1 MKRVLMLLTLA
12 IMLAVAGCVDREA
25 DDAQPTAEPATDDQ
39 EQVDYDAAADDD
51 EPAVDP
57 TPAPDDEATDDDA
70 TDDQPEPVEDVDYS
84 QAVSSTS
91 MFGFDMFTGL
101 ADADPD
107 ENVITSPYSA
117 AILLTMLLAGADGDT
132 RDAIGE
138 VLHIEDPDD
147 PEILRQHQALI
158 TELTEADEDV
168 ELAIANSL
176 WANQGTPL
184 EPEYLSEMEDYLGAL
199 VEEID
204 LGSEDAVDQ
213 IDEWV
218 ADNTNDRIEEMA
230 EALGVPDPNM
240 VLILLNAVYFLADW
254 TEPFDPDMT
263 DEEAIF
269 TTVSGDEVTVSM
281 MTKDDTHLHAQ
292 MDGYQM
298 VRLPYGD
305 DERFAMDV
313 ILPDEE
319 SDIHQLREGF
329 DLEEWQQ
336 AEADLNEDRVNVA
349 MPSFELEYDTGG
361 ALNEV
366 LEDLGMGIAY
376 TGEADFTP
384 ISELAPFLS
393 TVVQKTYIRVDEEG
407 TEAAAVTGGAMV
419 ESAPPQFRADR
430 PFMIMITDTE
440 SGTVLFLGQVTDPS
454 E

>member
-12 IMLAVAGCVDREA
+12 IMLAVAGCVDRET
-25 DDAQPTAEPATDDQ
+25 DDTDPTTDSGADDQ
-39 EQVDYDAAADDD
+39 EQVDDDAAADDQ
-51 EPAVDP
+51 EPAVEP
-57 TPAPDDEATDDDA
+57 TPAADDEATDDDA

-101 ADADPD
+101 ADADQD

-117 AILLTMLLAGADGDT
+117 AILLTMLLAGADGET

-176 WANQGTPL
+176 WANDGTPL
-184 EPEYLSEMEDYLGAL
+184 EPEYLSEMEDYLGAM

-204 LGSEDAVDQ
+204 LGSEDAVEQ

-230 EALGVPDPNM
+230 EALGVPDPNL

-254 TEPFDPDMT
+254 TEPFDPDLT
-263 DEEAIF
+263 TEATF
-269 TTVSGDEVTVSM
+269 TTAAGDKVTVPM

-292 MDGYQM
+292 MDDYQM

-305 DERFAMDV
+305 EERFAMDV
-313 ILPDEE
+313 ILPDEA
-319 SDIHQLREGF
+319 SDIHKLRERF

-336 AEADLNEDRVNVA
+336 ADADLNETRVNVE

-361 ALNEV
+361 DLDEV
-366 LEDLGMGIAY
+366 LQSLGMGIAY
-376 TGEADFTP
+376 SGDADFTP
-384 ISELAPFLS
+384 ISEVAPFLS